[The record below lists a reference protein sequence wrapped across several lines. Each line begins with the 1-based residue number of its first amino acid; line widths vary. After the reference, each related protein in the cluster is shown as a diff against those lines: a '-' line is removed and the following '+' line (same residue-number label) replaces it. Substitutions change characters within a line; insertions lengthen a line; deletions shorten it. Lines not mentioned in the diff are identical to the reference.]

1 MTSAHADSAPIAVNL
16 ASSVDILKMN
26 LDRVG
31 LQHFTVPKMYVIML
45 ESECSILSLSLSIF
59 FLRIDLVV
67 FHWLT
72 WNLLCRAGQLQIQR
86 DATIVAFLVMG

>member
-45 ESECSILSLSLSIF
+45 ESESSILSLSPFF